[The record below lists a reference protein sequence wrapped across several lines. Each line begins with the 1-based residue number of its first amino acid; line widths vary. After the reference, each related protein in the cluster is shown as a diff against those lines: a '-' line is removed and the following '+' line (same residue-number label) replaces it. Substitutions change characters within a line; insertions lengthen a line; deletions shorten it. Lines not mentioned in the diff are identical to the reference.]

1 MLANKQN
8 QEELSEPF
16 IWPKEGI
23 SRIPYR
29 LFFDP
34 EIYKLEQEKIFK
46 GPVWNFLCM
55 EFDVAEP
62 GDFKTTFVGET
73 PVIVTR
79 DRTGTVNAMVNRC
92 AHKGALV
99 CLKERGNAKALTC
112 VYHSWNYGL
121 DGKLIGL
128 AFKNGVGG
136 KGGMPDDFDLNQH
149 RLQPVRVEVFCGMVF
164 GTFSDETPPVE
175 DFLGKTMADFVR
187 RNLGRKLKPL
197 GVQSQIIHNNWKLY
211 AENLRDAYHATLL
224 HTFYT
229 TFKVNRLDMDGGII
243 IAPDKWHHISYA
255 KRKTFN
261 EDEEYKN
268 AGVHSAQYENK
279 LEGPQLLDTWDE
291 FDDGIT
297 HSIQAFF
304 PNLCIHFTLNSL
316 CVRHYLPRGQDK
328 TELFWI
334 YLGYEDDTPEE
345 TEKRVMQVNLTGS
358 SGLVSMEDG
367 CINNFVQR
375 GARGSEDKRAFMEM
389 GGRDAESSENS
400 RATEAAIRGFW
411 TGYRRI
417 MGF

>member
-1 MLANKQN
+1 MALNTQ
-8 QEELSEPF
+8 QEVREPF
-16 IWPKEGI
+16 HWPESGNT
-23 SRIPYR
+23 RIPFR
-29 LFFDP
+29 LFSD
-34 EIYKLEQEKIFK
+34 EAIYAQEQEKIFR

-55 EFDVAEP
+55 EFDVAQP

-79 DRTGTVNAMVNRC
+79 DHDGELHALVNRC

-99 CLKERGNAKALTC
+99 CLRDKGNARNLTC
-112 VYHSWNYGL
+112 VYHAWSYAM
-121 DGKLIGL
+121 DGRLRGL
-128 AFKNGVGG
+128 AFRNGIGG
-136 KGGMPDDFDLNQH
+136 KGGMPDDFDISQH
-149 RLQPVRVEVFCGMVF
+149 RLQPLRAEAFCGMVF
-164 GTFSDETPPVE
+164 GTFCDETPPVE
-175 DFLGKTMADFVR
+175 DYLGKTMADFVR
-187 RNLGRKLKPL
+187 RNLGRPLKPL

-211 AENLRDAYHATLL
+211 AENLRDSYHATLL

-255 KRKTFN
+255 KRKTLE
-261 EDEEYKN
+261 EDEEYKKSE
-268 AGVHSAQYENK
+268 VHSAQYDNK
-279 LEGPQLLDTWDE
+279 LQGPQLLDTWDE

-316 CVRHYLPRGQDK
+316 CVRHYLPRGVDK

-334 YLGYEDDTPEE
+334 YLGYESDTEEE

-358 SGLVSMEDG
+358 AGLVSMEDG

-375 GARGSEDKRAFMEM
+375 GTRGSEDRSAFMEM
-389 GGRDAESSENS
+389 GGTDDESSENS